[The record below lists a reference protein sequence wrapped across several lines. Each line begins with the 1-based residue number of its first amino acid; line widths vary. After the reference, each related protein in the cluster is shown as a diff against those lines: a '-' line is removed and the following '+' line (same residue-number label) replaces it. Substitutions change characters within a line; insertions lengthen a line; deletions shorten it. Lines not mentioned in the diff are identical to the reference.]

1 MTAELTAALTLVG
14 MSAITFATRAGG
26 AWMVSFL
33 PMTKRL
39 RLVLRHMASS
49 VMVALVVGG
58 AARGDAAAWLALATS
73 VAVMLATRRALPAM
87 AAAILAAA
95 GWRALAG
102 G

>member
-1 MTAELTAALTLVG
+1 MTADLAAALTVAG

-33 PMTKRL
+33 PMTRRL
-39 RLVLRHMASS
+39 RLLLRHMGNS

-58 AARGDAAAWLALATS
+58 VARGDPAAWLALAAS
-73 VAVMLATRRALPAM
+73 VGVMLATRRALPAM

-95 GWRALAG
+95 GWRALVPV
-102 G
+102 